1 MKPSHASTSKERNA
15 ARQTHEGW
23 ASEQEI
29 PTWPSCSFK
38 SPITVTWFMNQVEKM
53 KGERAIRFIRRE
65 VTYSLSVESISFIH
79 ESSLKGNDRE
89 LWTRAEKSN
98 ISNCRW
104 VWNFLNVLSYFPAS
118 KWTITNIFH
127 CVSEII
133 QRALSVVTMTTV
145 CVVSHTDSNTLSSC
159 MRWSVRQFPYQ
170 ILQGVQNESELFK
183 FPLTLSGRA
192 AAADPAHLV
201 KVR

>member
-53 KGERAIRFIRRE
+53 KDERAIRFIRKE

-89 LWTRAEKSN
+89 LRTQAEKSN

-145 CVVSHTDSNTLSSC
+145 CVVSHTHTQTLCPRSWGEVCDSFLIRFCRGFKMNLNFLNFL
-159 MRWSVRQFPYQ
+159 WVSVDE
-170 ILQGVQNESELFK
+170 LQL
-183 FPLTLSGRA
+183 LIRLI
-192 AAADPAHLV
+192 
-201 KVR
+201 